1 MKPVG
6 PGSTTTRTNASRTS
20 TLSSALIVVLLA
32 LHVSVLSTPVA
43 AETARDYCAT
53 NNYADAGVSNVM
65 QFTKELVTHEYA
77 ILNEYKSLHCCA
89 KGYQSIEW

>member
-1 MKPVG
+1 MQAGGVY
-6 PGSTTTRTNASRTS
+6 TTTIS
-20 TLSSALIVVLLA
+20 VLL
-32 LHVSVLSTPVA
+32 LLLPVSCLLPLSDG

-53 NNYADAGVSNVM
+53 HNYKVDAGVSSNVM

-77 ILNEYKSLHCCA
+77 IVNEYKSLHCCA